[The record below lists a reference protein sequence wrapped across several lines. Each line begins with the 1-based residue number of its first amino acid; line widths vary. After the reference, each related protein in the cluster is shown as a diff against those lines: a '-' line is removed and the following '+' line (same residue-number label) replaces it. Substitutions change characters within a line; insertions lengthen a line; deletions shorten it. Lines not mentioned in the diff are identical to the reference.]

1 MVYLN
6 TNTANQYAWLSL
18 DEGRQ
23 YFNVAFTN
31 YLLVLTY
38 EMTGEKL
45 AQVVDVITEN
55 ERVTKIRLTTVGLT
69 DAGRYHYEV
78 YGQNSSTNTDP
89 TDVSVVGKV
98 EEGLMILS
106 NGTNYFDV
114 STPTIPVD
122 VIYTGY

>member
-1 MVYLN
+1 M
-6 TNTANQYAWLSL
+6 
-18 DEGRQ
+18 
-23 YFNVAFTN
+23 
-31 YLLVLTY
+31 TY

-45 AQVVDVITEN
+45 AQVVVVINEN
-55 ERVTKIRLTTVGLT
+55 ERVTKIRLTTVGLL

-78 YGQNSSTNTDP
+78 YGQNSDTNTDP
-89 TDVSVVGKV
+89 TDASVVGKV

>member
-45 AQVVDVITEN
+45 AQVVDVINEN
-55 ERVTKIRLTTVGLT
+55 ERVTKIRLTTVGLV

-78 YGQNSSTNTDP
+78 YGQNSDTNTDP
-89 TDVSVVGKV
+89 TDESVVGKV

>member
-18 DEGRQ
+18 DEGRE
-23 YFNVAFTN
+23 YFNVAFTH
-31 YLLVLTY
+31 YLLVMTY

-45 AQVVDVITEN
+45 AQVVVVINEN
-55 ERVTKIRLTTVGLT
+55 ERVTKIRLTTVGLL

-78 YGQNSSTNTDP
+78 YGQNSDTNTDP
-89 TDVSVVGKV
+89 TDASVVGKV

>member
-1 MVYLN
+1 
-6 TNTANQYAWLSL
+6 
-18 DEGRQ
+18 
-23 YFNVAFTN
+23 
-31 YLLVLTY
+31 
-38 EMTGEKL
+38 
-45 AQVVDVITEN
+45 
-55 ERVTKIRLTTVGLT
+55 VTKIRLTTVGLL

-78 YGQNSSTNTDP
+78 YGQNSDANTDP
-89 TDVSVVGKV
+89 TDASVVGKV

>member
-23 YFNVAFTN
+23 YFNVAFTH
-31 YLLVLTY
+31 YLLVMTY

-45 AQVVDVITEN
+45 EQVVVVINEN
-55 ERVTKIRLTTVGLT
+55 ERVTKIRLTTVGLL

-89 TDVSVVGKV
+89 TDASVVGKV

-122 VIYTGY
+122 VIYTGA

>member
-45 AQVVDVITEN
+45 AQVVDVINEN
-55 ERVTKIRLTTVGLT
+55 ERVTKIRLTTVGLL

-78 YGQNSSTNTDP
+78 YGQNSDTNTDP
-89 TDVSVVGKV
+89 TDESVVGKV